1 MLFSEKR
8 DHAVLAQDNSI
19 LRLLSERY
27 ELFFKRIIYPCKE
40 PLEILGLALRAVRYS
55 LSQFQPKYNM
65 QMEENIGNAFGSPGQ
80 PAFPKMRACGKLFS
94 SYRAT
99 GLMDF
104 SANKFPNNES
114 AVQFLAKVNEHTLT
128 HSERRW
134 KAHIQDALIWKQVYF
149 CVWGVLFSLPSI

>member
-1 MLFSEKR
+1 MTAFSGSSVSGMNCFSN
-8 DHAVLAQDNSI
+8 ASFTLAKSLWRFLDQAG
-19 LRLLSERY
+19 EQ
-27 ELFFKRIIYPCKE
+27 
-40 PLEILGLALRAVRYS
+40 LGIRCLN
-55 LSQFQPKYNM
+55 FQPKYNVRV
-65 QMEENIGNAFGSPGQ
+65 EEFIGNAFGSPGQ

-94 SYRAT
+94 SSQAT

-104 SANKFPNNES
+104 STNKFPNNES
-114 AVQFLAKVNEHTLT
+114 AVQFLAKANEHTLT

>member
-128 HSERRW
+128 HSERR
-134 KAHIQDALIWKQVYF
+134 
-149 CVWGVLFSLPSI
+149 